1 MIGAVYSTGLFKFL
15 RVKMNERRTL
25 NLCAECTGVIVYNL
39 LFIVSVS
46 YLVMGAYNPF
56 IYFNF

>member
-1 MIGAVYSTGLFKFL
+1 
-15 RVKMNERRTL
+15 MNESRTL
-25 NLCAECTGVIVYNL
+25 DLCAECTGVIVYNL